1 MNMVTDPAK
10 LAEFDEI
17 LKKWY
22 ENFRAKNASL
32 KCPHG
37 DEHESWFE
45 LVDLQYDGWS
55 SFTYRVTACCLGFET
70 LILQAAT
77 EERMWNPP
85 IFNTGVEALKYE
97 TERDHRGGAHEAAP
111 KAVAHVEAF
120 TPVAVQ
126 DGHHGHSDATR
137 SNVERW
143 FEEVW
148 GEHDVDRI
156 RDWVSPDCKVHSLD
170 GSFRKGPEA
179 FEEIHAA
186 LHKAM
191 PDIHVEVKYHVVE
204 HDKAASLLVVSGTPK
219 STKKR
224 TEFTAMTFSRWHDG
238 KIIEAW
244 SLADLDSSLMK
255 AREAIIAKG

>member
-1 MNMVTDPAK
+1 MSMVTDPAK
-10 LAEFDEI
+10 LAEFSEI
-17 LKKWY
+17 LQQWNERFK
-22 ENFRAKNASL
+22 AKNAYL

-55 SFTYRVTACCLGFET
+55 SFTYRVTACCKGFET

-77 EERMWNPP
+77 EERMFNPP
-85 IFNTGVEALKYE
+85 VFDTGVEVLKYE
-97 TERDHRGGAHEAAP
+97 TERDHYDDAP
-111 KAVAHVEAF
+111 KTPTKQALVETH
-120 TPVAVQ
+120 TPVIVQ
-126 DGHHGHSDATR
+126 DGHHGLSEATR

-148 GEHDVDRI
+148 GEHEVERI
-156 RDWVSPDCKVHSLD
+156 RHWVSEDCKVHSLD
-170 GSFRKGPEA
+170 GSFRRGPEA
-179 FEEIHAA
+179 FEEVFAA
-186 LHKAM
+186 LHEAL
-191 PDIHVEVKYHVVE
+191 PDIHVEVKYHVVD
-204 HDKAASLLVVSGTPK
+204 HDKAASLLLVSGTPS

-224 TEFTAMTFSRWHDG
+224 TEFTAMTFSRWHEG

-255 AREAIIAKG
+255 AREPIGG